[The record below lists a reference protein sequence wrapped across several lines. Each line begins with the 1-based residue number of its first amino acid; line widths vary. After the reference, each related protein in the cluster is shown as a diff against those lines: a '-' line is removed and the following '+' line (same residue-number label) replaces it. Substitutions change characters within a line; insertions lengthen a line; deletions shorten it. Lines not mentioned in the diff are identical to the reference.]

1 MKLPLL
7 LSVPH
12 AGLRIPP
19 EVESWCILTRED
31 VVKDGDEGAAE
42 IFALGESVEAWV
54 TTDIARA
61 IIDLN
66 RAEDDRR
73 RDGVVKTHTCWDVPV
88 YDPFP
93 PESVVEELLER
104 YHQPYHQWLTRL
116 SHTGVWLGV
125 DCHTMAETAPT
136 VAPDAGQRR
145 PAVCLSNGDGCTC
158 PDDWFRQL
166 GACFLHAFAGFPVW
180 LNTPFKGGYIARSHA
195 REMPWVQ
202 LEISRA
208 SFLPPEDKHRRVL
221 QALAD
226 WCAGRPEPDE

>member
-19 EVESWCILTRED
+19 EVESWCILAHED

-42 IFALGESVEAWV
+42 IFALGKCVKAWI

-73 RDGVVKTHTCWDVPV
+73 QDGVVKTHTCWDVPV
-88 YDPFP
+88 YEPFP
-93 PESVVEELLER
+93 PENVVQELLER
-104 YHQPYHQWLTRL
+104 YHRPYHRKLTRL
-116 SHTGVWLGV
+116 ARTGVRLGI
-125 DCHTMAETAPT
+125 DCHTMAGIAPP
-136 VAPDAGQRR
+136 VAPDKGQRR
-145 PAVCLSNGDGCTC
+145 PAVCLSNGDGITC
-158 PDDWFRQL
+158 PDPWFRQL
-166 GACFLHAFAGFPVW
+166 GECFRNVFADFPVW
-180 LNTPFKGGYIARSHA
+180 LNTPFKGGYLTRTHA

-208 SFLPPEDKHRRVL
+208 PFLSPGETRKRVL
-221 QALAD
+221 QALTD
-226 WCAGRPEPDE
+226 WCTWALPGT